1 MATYSTGGQTAYNL
15 NNKIDSLAS
24 QFATKN
30 EPKFMNPDFDFYK
43 ANKIVDAVENNRNI
57 EELEHRLRWA
67 ISQQMQ
73 FFEDNVFQVFIKH
86 IKDYEMLPVDRKKQ
100 LHERGL
106 DFMTNEAQPI
116 VRTFVDRLHNNTIDS
131 NVNTKVYPAEEMS
144 QEAIEG
150 IQDFIDSCFSA
161 SKARDTI
168 NDSGFDGILH

>member
-15 NNKIDSLAS
+15 NDKIDSLAS

-144 QEAIEG
+144 QEGIEG